1 MELLYVLILF
11 IWWTGFLVGLV
22 LMDHFRPTEIKV
34 IAALVFWPLVAVGG
48 LFLILWGIPFSSAK
62 KIRTDLK
69 NRGLLK
75 EFNQW
80 VKDKENEG

>member
-11 IWWTGFLVGLV
+11 IWWTGFLVGLLV
-22 LMDHFRPTEIKV
+22 IDDFRPAEIKV

-48 LFLILWGIPFSSAK
+48 LFLILWDSPFRSAK
-62 KIRTDLK
+62 KIRADLR

-80 VKDKENEG
+80 YDSKE